1 MGQDSKIGQS
11 GYSRLTVPFSEEE
24 ENMLRYAALHEAEIK
39 ADKKKER
46 RLFVYQVLLVTT
58 LSAAAFVKEK
68 YYPSS
73 VEWIDWLFSK
83 F

>member
-11 GYSRLTVPFSEEE
+11 SYSRLAVPLSEE
-24 ENMLRYAALHEAEIK
+24 ENMLRYGALHEAEIK

-46 RLFVYQVLLVTT
+46 RLFIYQVLLVTA
-58 LSAAAFVKEK
+58 LIAAAFVKEK
-68 YYPSS
+68 FYPSG
-73 VEWIDWLFSK
+73 VEWINWLFNK